1 MEYRNLGKSGLL
13 VSIVG
18 VGCNNFGPRADQE
31 AATAVVH
38 QAIELGINLF
48 DTADTYGP
56 RGVSEE
62 YLGKALAGKRDRVI
76 IATKFAGKMG
86 EGPMRSG
93 ASRGYIMQAVD
104 ASLKR
109 LGTDYID
116 LYQVH
121 VPDPK
126 TPIEETM
133 DALNDL
139 VHHGKVRYVGH
150 SNFSAW
156 QTAQAHYVAEL
167 RNLTPFI
174 SAQNQYN
181 LVDRSIEAELVP
193 ACQAFGLSILPYF
206 PLASGLLT
214 GKYRRGQPLP
224 EGARITNNPQAQ
236 ARELNERNWA
246 IVEKLAALAQA
257 HGHSMTELSI
267 GWLAS
272 RPFVGSVIAGAMNAS
287 QVETNVRAGE
297 VRLASEVLAGIDS
310 ITARE

>member
-1 MEYRNLGKSGLL
+1 MEYRNLGRSGLL

-18 VGCNNFGPRADQE
+18 VGCNNFGPRANQE
-31 AATAVVH
+31 AATAVV
-38 QAIELGINLF
+38 QKAIELGINLF

-62 YLGKALAGKRDRVI
+62 YLGKALAGKRDQVL

-93 ASRGYIMQAVD
+93 ASRGYIMKAID

-116 LYQVH
+116 LYQIH
-121 VPDPK
+121 LPDPR

-150 SNFSAW
+150 SNFSGW

-167 RNLTPFI
+167 RNLTHFV

-214 GKYRRGQPLP
+214 GKYRKGQPLP

-236 ARELNERNWA
+236 TTNLNERNWT
-246 IVEKLAALAQA
+246 IVEKLAALAQS
-257 HGHSMTELSI
+257 HGHGMTELSI

-272 RPFVGSVIAGAMNAS
+272 RPYIGSVIAGAMNAS

-297 VRLASEVLAGIDS
+297 AHLAPEVLAAIDS